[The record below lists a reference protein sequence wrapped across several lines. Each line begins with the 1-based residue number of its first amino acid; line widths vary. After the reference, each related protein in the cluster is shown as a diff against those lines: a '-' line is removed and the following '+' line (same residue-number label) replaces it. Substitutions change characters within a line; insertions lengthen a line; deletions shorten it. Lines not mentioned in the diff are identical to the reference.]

1 VHNAPIRVVPPND
14 LSVPRLTGNNLRI
27 ETRSWGE
34 LDVHSPLIG
43 AHQAHNLRLA
53 VNGLDLLTDQFAI
66 DGAAVARGVES
77 VRWPGRF
84 QVERLRGRHW
94 VFDVAHNEAG
104 VHALVETFA
113 QLNLPRPV
121 SLLVGI
127 LGDKDWRRMLP
138 PLFGLAHSITL
149 TVPPTAPK
157 SRAWDPRHVLAAVP
171 DNRALVID
179 DFAAALRQAEIQAGT
194 AGTVLVTGSFHTVGD
209 ALVLLDLAET
219 PPDFPLQ
226 HKDFSA

>member
-1 VHNAPIRVVPPND
+1 
-14 LSVPRLTGNNLRI
+14 L
-27 ETRSWGE
+27 
-34 LDVHSPLIG
+34 HSPLIG
-43 AHQAHNLRLA
+43 AHQAHNVRLA
-53 VNGLDLLTDQFAI
+53 VSGLDLLASQMSINPD
-66 DGAAVARGVES
+66 AVAAGVAG

-84 QVERLRGRHW
+84 QLERLGGRHW

-104 VHALVETFA
+104 VHALASTFA
-113 QLNLPRPV
+113 QLDLPRPV
-121 SLLVGI
+121 ALLVGI

-138 PLFGLAHSITL
+138 QLFGLADEITL

-157 SRAWDPRHVLAAVP
+157 ARAWDPCQVLAAVP
-171 DNRALVID
+171 DARAVVVE
-179 DFAAALRQAEIQAGT
+179 DFAAALRKSESDAGS

-209 ALVLLDLAET
+209 ALALLGLAET